1 MELKELE
8 LALDDDQKE
17 IEGYSYELDECH
29 DRVRDI
35 NEFVRAIQTGEAP
48 AIPNAASVL
57 ADMVE
62 EREEE
67 ENAIKKYEEARGWHE
82 QQFQKLQGQC
92 TILEKERVRLHKTCI
107 EICSIFWRCDVFEV
121 IRARLAKL
129 NSKSE

>member
-1 MELKELE
+1 MVTNKQISRRLAQLPNFALIQILKTTVARLHGLEMELKELE

-17 IEGYSYELDECH
+17 IEGYSYEIDECH

-35 NEFVRAIQTGEAP
+35 SEFVRAIQTGEAP

-67 ENAIKKYEEARGWHE
+67 ENAIKKYEEARDWHE
-82 QQFQKLQGQC
+82 QQF
-92 TILEKERVRLHKTCI
+92 
-107 EICSIFWRCDVFEV
+107 
-121 IRARLAKL
+121 
-129 NSKSE
+129 